1 MATSRHKLQ
10 FMNRDCFYVV
20 TEMQA
25 TWDESWAMRSV
36 MKIIQTQKTY
46 TSIVDNVSD
55 MKLEPFV
62 FVLN

>member
-1 MATSRHKLQ
+1 
-10 FMNRDCFYVV
+10 
-20 TEMQA
+20 MQA

-62 FVLN
+62 FVLNWCEFRKYTDYQVRPCER